1 MTTHLLPAAKNSL
14 NEKLNKVRIVYAV
27 VALLS
32 CAVNLLMLTGP
43 LFMLQVYDRVMTS
56 QSVPTLVAL
65 LGLVIGLYVMMG
77 VLDFLR
83 VRTLSRLSHW
93 LDSNLSPLAF
103 RSWIVRSLASN
114 NPGYRPIQ
122 DLATLRGFMGSPTI
136 LALFDLPWFPIYLG
150 VVFFLHVQ
158 LGLLATLGAVIVI
171 ILAFLNE
178 WLTAGSVGRAS
189 QADIT
194 ESRFADQT
202 HKGAESVLAMGM
214 LGNATAAWSARRN
227 EALFHLQKGAE
238 RSEMFAACSKS
249 FRLLLQSTIL
259 ALGGY
264 LAIKQEISPGMI
276 VAASIIAG
284 RALAPIDQTIGGW
297 RMIKRARLA
306 RARLKEYLSYDVETS
321 NVGVKLPV
329 PEGNIVVRNVVK
341 NSFLKDPPADAL
353 YILSDINFELKPG
366 DGLGVIGP
374 SASGKSS
381 LARLLVGL
389 WMPDRGSVRIDGA
402 TFEQWDP
409 DDIGAHIG
417 YLPQDVELLSGS
429 VAQNI
434 ARFDPEADHGDIVE
448 AAQTAGVHEI
458 ILGLQDGY
466 STNVD
471 VALSPLTGGQKQR
484 IALARAIYRCPKLI
498 VLDEPNSNLD
508 ADGDIALGQA
518 IAKMRALGSVVVVM
532 AHRPSAIASVDQVLM
547 LNNGRVVEF
556 GQKAD
561 VLRKVTRVASIG

>member
-1 MTTHLLPAAKNSL
+1 
-14 NEKLNKVRIVYAV
+14 
-27 VALLS
+27 
-32 CAVNLLMLTGP
+32 
-43 LFMLQVYDRVMTS
+43 MLQVYDRVLTS
-56 QSVPTLVAL
+56 QSVPTLVTL
-65 LGLVIGLYVMMG
+65 LGLVLALYIIMG

-93 LDSNLSPLAF
+93 LDSGLSPLAF
-103 RSWIVRSLASN
+103 RSWVVRSLSST
-114 NPGYRPIQ
+114 NPGYRPVQ
-122 DLATLRGFMGSPTI
+122 DIGILRGFMGSPTI
-136 LALFDLPWFPIYLG
+136 LALFDLPWFPLYLG

-158 LGLLATLGAVIVI
+158 LGLLALAGACIITIVA
-171 ILAFLNE
+171 LLNE
-178 WLTAGSVGRAS
+178 WFTSRSIGNAA
-189 QADIT
+189 QADII
-194 ESRFADQT
+194 ESRFADQA
-202 HKGAESVLAMGM
+202 HKGAESVLSMGM
-214 LGNATAAWSARRN
+214 LGNATSAWVERRN
-227 EALFHLQKGAE
+227 QALYFLQRGSE
-238 RSEMFAACSKS
+238 RSEVFTASSKS
-249 FRLLLQSTIL
+249 FRLLLQSSIL

-306 RARLKEYLSYDVETS
+306 RKRLKEYLERDNVRTG
-321 NVGVKLPV
+321 VGVKLPA
-329 PEGNIVVRNVVK
+329 PQGNIEVRNVVK
-341 NSFLKDPPADAL
+341 NSFLKDPPTDAL
-353 YILSDINFELKPG
+353 YILSDVSFDLKPG

-409 DDIGAHIG
+409 DDIGPYIG
-417 YLPQDVELLSGS
+417 YLPQEVALLSGT

-434 ARFDPEADHGDIVE
+434 ARFDGDASNDDIVE

-458 ILGLQDGY
+458 ILRLQDGY
-466 STNVD
+466 ATNVD
-471 VALSPLTGGQKQR
+471 DALSPLTGGQKQR
-484 IALARAIYRCPKLI
+484 IALARAIYKQPKLI

-508 ADGDIALGQA
+508 ADGDIALANA
-518 IAKMRALGSVVVVM
+518 ISKMRSLGSTVVVM

-561 VLRKVTRVASIG
+561 VLRKVTRVASVV